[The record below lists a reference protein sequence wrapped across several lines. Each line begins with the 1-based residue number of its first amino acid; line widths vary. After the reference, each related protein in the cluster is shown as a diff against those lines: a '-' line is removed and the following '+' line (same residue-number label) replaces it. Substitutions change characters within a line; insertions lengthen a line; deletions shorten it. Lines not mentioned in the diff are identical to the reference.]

1 MAGVYRRR
9 GTLRHCGSQIHSDSS
24 YDSIVS
30 CYLGKISSPKLTF
43 LSLLALHL
51 TSPQPPLYDFVI
63 HEVPMKHSRVPV
75 TVSLPSNL
83 AENFDRLAKAEA
95 KNKSQLFRE
104 MLTVYEQRRREEQF
118 HELQRYGTKKARKKS
133 VLTEADVEK
142 LVFQGR

>member
-1 MAGVYRRR
+1 
-9 GTLRHCGSQIHSDSS
+9 
-24 YDSIVS
+24 
-30 CYLGKISSPKLTF
+30 
-43 LSLLALHL
+43 
-51 TSPQPPLYDFVI
+51 
-63 HEVPMKHSRVPV
+63 MKHSRVPV

-83 AENFDRLAKAEA
+83 AEHFDRLAKAEA

-118 HELQRYGTKKARKKS
+118 HELQRYGEKKARKQS